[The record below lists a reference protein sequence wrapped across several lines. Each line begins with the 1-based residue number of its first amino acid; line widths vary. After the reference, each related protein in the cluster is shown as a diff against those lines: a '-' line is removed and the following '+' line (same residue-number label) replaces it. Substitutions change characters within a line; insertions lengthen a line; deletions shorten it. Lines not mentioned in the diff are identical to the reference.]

1 MKAIKTLALAAA
13 ISFASVTA
21 YAGGCCA
28 SKAKAS
34 AEGAKADAAKVVNT
48 ANTTT
53 TAAAST
59 SAECA
64 DKVAKAECSSEKAAQ
79 CSDAEKKQC
88 SATETKASA
97 SAEKPSGKD
106 DN

>member
-34 AEGAKADAAKVVNT
+34 AEGTKADAAQVVNT

-53 TAAAST
+53 TAAAS
-59 SAECA
+59 ECA
-64 DKVAKAECSSEKAAQ
+64 DKVAKAECSTEKAAA

-88 SATETKASA
+88 SSTETKASA